1 MKVYIEKTLG
11 VFSFLG
17 GVLQVDP
24 ELSRTVIVSTKLDTR
39 IPQFASRADVEL
51 FLRPPHR
58 LLDRNILGGAPFF
71 TSVPSGRVGSNR
83 DSVYQ
88 SNDHFR
94 EAVALREKLDVASL
108 EEKLDRALSN
118 EERSRV
124 GVSQLRWFLEQLLR
138 RRYMDS
144 VPAIVPLLDR
154 EYCNASIRLHQTIQE
169 LSDLDAAKLKEKGRI
184 FRDSFLSKVCSL
196 L

>member
-1 MKVYIEKTLG
+1 VMQVQFSPFLPFYFTSSEVWYFLLSWKSTLRNLLG
-11 VFSFLG
+11 FFLFFW

-51 FLRPPHR
+51 FLRPPQR
-58 LLDRNILGGAPFF
+58 LLDRNILSGAPFF

-94 EAVALREKLDVASL
+94 EVCIYIHFFFSPV
-108 EEKLDRALSN
+108 SN
-118 EERSRV
+118 
-124 GVSQLRWFLEQLLR
+124 F
-138 RRYMDS
+138 Y
-144 VPAIVPLLDR
+144 
-154 EYCNASIRLHQTIQE
+154 
-169 LSDLDAAKLKEKGRI
+169 
-184 FRDSFLSKVCSL
+184 
-196 L
+196 

>member
-1 MKVYIEKTLG
+1 LG
-11 VFSFLG
+11 FFLFFW

-51 FLRPPHR
+51 FLRPPQR
-58 LLDRNILGGAPFF
+58 LLDRNILSGAPFF

-108 EEKLDRALSN
+108 EEKLDRPLSN

-154 EYCNASIRLHQTIQE
+154 EYRNASIRLHQTIQE
-169 LSDLDAAKLKEKGRI
+169 LSELDAAKLKEKGRI